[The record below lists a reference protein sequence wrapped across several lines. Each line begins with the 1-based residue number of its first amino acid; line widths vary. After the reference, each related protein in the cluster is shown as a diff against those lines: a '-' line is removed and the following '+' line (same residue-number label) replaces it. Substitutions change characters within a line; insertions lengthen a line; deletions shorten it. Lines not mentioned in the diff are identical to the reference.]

1 MNRSKR
7 LRDDDSAVSPVIGVI
22 LMVAVTVILAAV
34 IGSFAI
40 GLGDAAAE
48 PAPRPTI
55 DATVDGDTLV
65 LDVTG
70 GDDFE
75 AGAATVTGAIA
86 GDEVEF
92 DMDTADA
99 NLTEVSAG
107 DTIEFD
113 LGANSTRINGADV
126 TAPTDGLAVG
136 SGSVAE
142 WEIEIVWD
150 PADRNSAVIYSGS
163 S

>member
-40 GLGDAAAE
+40 GFEDAAAE

-70 GDDFE
+70 GDDFD
-75 AGAATVTGAIA
+75 ASVATVA
-86 GDEVEF
+86 GEIEGDGVEF
-92 DMDTADA
+92 EMETGKA
-99 NLTEVSAG
+99 NLTTVSAG

-113 LGANSTRINGADV
+113 VGANRTTINGENV
-126 TAPTDGLAVG
+126 TAPADGLAVR
-136 SGSVAE
+136 SDSVAE
-142 WEIEIVWD
+142 WEIEILWD

>member
-1 MNRSKR
+1 M
-7 LRDDDSAVSPVIGVI
+7 IGVI

-55 DATVDGDTLV
+55 DTTANGDTLV

-75 AGAATVTGAIA
+75 AGVATITGEIE
-86 GDEVEF
+86 GDEIEMAL
-92 DMDTADA
+92 DAASA
-99 NLTEVSAG
+99 NLTEVTAG

-113 LGANSTRINGADV
+113 VGANSTRINGDSV
-126 TAPTDGLAVG
+126 TAPADGLAVG
-136 SGSVAE
+136 GGSVDE
-142 WEIEIVWD
+142 WELEIVWN
-150 PADRNSAVIYSGS
+150 PPDRSSAVIYSGS

>member
-1 MNRSKR
+1 M
-7 LRDDDSAVSPVIGVI
+7 SPVIGVI

-55 DATVDGDTLV
+55 DASVDGDTLV

-70 GDDFE
+70 GDDFD
-75 AGAATVTGAIA
+75 AGVATVTGTIE
-86 GDEVEF
+86 GDEVAF
-92 DMDTADA
+92 AMDAADA
-99 NLTEVSAG
+99 NLTDVSAG

-126 TAPTDGLAVG
+126 TAPADGLAVG
-136 SGSVAE
+136 SSSVRN
-142 WEIEIVWD
+142 WEIEIVWN

>member
-1 MNRSKR
+1 M
-7 LRDDDSAVSPVIGVI
+7 SPVIGVI

-34 IGSFAI
+34 IGSFAL
-40 GLGDAAAE
+40 GLGDAASE

-55 DATVDGDTLV
+55 DTTADGDTLV

-75 AGAATVTGAIA
+75 AGVATVTGEIE
-86 GDEVEF
+86 GDEFEMAL
-92 DMDTADA
+92 DAAGA
-99 NLTEVSAG
+99 NLTEVTAG

-113 LGANSTRINGADV
+113 VGANRTRINGDAV
-126 TAPTDGLAVG
+126 TAPADGLAVG
-136 SGSVAE
+136 SGPVEE
-142 WEIEIVWD
+142 WEIEILWN
-150 PADRNSAVIYSGS
+150 PADRSSAVIYSGS

>member
-1 MNRSKR
+1 
-7 LRDDDSAVSPVIGVI
+7 VSPVIGVI

-55 DATVDGDTLV
+55 DASIDGDTLV

-70 GDDFE
+70 GDDFD
-75 AGAATVTGAIA
+75 AGAATVTGEIE
-86 GDEVEF
+86 GDEVAF
-92 DMDTADA
+92 AMDAADA
-99 NLTEVSAG
+99 NLTDVTAG

-113 LGANSTRINGADV
+113 AGANSTRVNGDDV
-126 TAPTDGLAVG
+126 TAPADGLAVG
-136 SGSVAE
+136 SDSVE
-142 WEIEIVWD
+142 NWEIEIVWD
-150 PADRNSAVIYSGS
+150 PADRSSAVIYSGS